1 MQFLNFN
8 INFLNFKILK
18 SVLCLTTIALITL
31 SLHACS
37 QKQRSANEI
46 YIGTI
51 AGPESDLVKI
61 AQQVAKQKYDLNI
74 KVIEFEDYNTPNTA
88 LAEGSIDA
96 NMFQHQRYLDFVVAH
111 KKLAIQSI
119 GKTFIYPMGGY
130 SKKYSTIGQ
139 LPEKATIAIPNDPSN
154 SERALKLLAEANL
167 ISLKA
172 SGQEQTIGLKNIT
185 ANPKQFAF
193 KELDAAQLPRVLDDV
208 DLAIIN
214 TNYAIPA
221 GLKPKRDALII
232 ESNKSPY
239 ANIVAVRTKEVD
251 ELKYQQLMNALNS
264 PEVLDK
270 ANTLFEGQVIPAWK

>member
-1 MQFLNFN
+1 MRFLNSN
-8 INFLNFKILK
+8 TKTLANQIVKLITVITTVGLIT
-18 SVLCLTTIALITL
+18 SVLYSCG
-31 SLHACS
+31 
-37 QKQRSANEI
+37 QKQRGPNEI

-51 AGPESDLVKI
+51 AGPESELLKT
-61 AQQVAKQKYDLNI
+61 AQEIAKQKYDLTI
-74 KVIEFEDYNTPNTA
+74 KVIDFEDYNTPNTA

-96 NMFQHQRYLDFVVAH
+96 NMFQHQKYLDFVIAN
-111 KKLAIQSI
+111 KKFEIQSI

-139 LPEKATIAIPNDPSN
+139 LPEKAIIAIPNDPSN
-154 SERALKLLAEANL
+154 GERALRLLAEANL
-167 ISLKA
+167 ISL
-172 SGQEQTIGLKNIT
+172 SSPQDQHPIGLKNIT
-185 ANPKQFAF
+185 TNPKQFVF
-193 KELDAAQLPRVLDDV
+193 KELDAAQLPRALEDV

-232 ESNKSPY
+232 ESNRSAY

-270 ANTLFEGQVIPAWK
+270 ANTLFDGQVLPAWK